1 MLYRIAFALWCRR
14 SICFWTASAS
24 LLSVR
29 LAALYQ
35 FLGLCELGQVSLF
48 YDFAPW
54 RRLLIRDNQLTVG
67 ILVTVIF
74 LGVALCNHSET
85 KKVETKCMIQNRN
98 SPRVSDPLVYFSM
111 VSFNVCGE
119 TGFSK

>member
-1 MLYRIAFALWCRR
+1 MSSFYLFLDGFGEPSVCPFGCALP
-14 SICFWTASAS
+14 
-24 LLSVR
+24 V
-29 LAALYQ
+29 
-35 FLGLCELGQVSLF
+35 LGLVRARAVSLF

-54 RRLLIRDNQLTVG
+54 RRLLIRENQLTVG

-85 KKVETKCMIQNRN
+85 KKVETKCMIQNGN